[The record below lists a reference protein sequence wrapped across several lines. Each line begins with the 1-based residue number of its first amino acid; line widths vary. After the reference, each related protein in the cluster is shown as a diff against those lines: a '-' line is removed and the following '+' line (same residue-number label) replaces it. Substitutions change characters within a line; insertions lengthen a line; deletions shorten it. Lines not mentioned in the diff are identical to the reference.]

1 MVLKYRAEQGCLNNF
16 MEARTQF
23 LHYTLII
30 IWSLQKLF
38 LFQNKCFS
46 VVKGR
51 AVTSQTNLNVNLGHW
66 EEVREDGEML
76 SKYSNVTRLR
86 RSETEKLFSILF
98 LSCLI
103 SETKVSKELSVG
115 VTCVD
120 DKLSLW

>member
-1 MVLKYRAEQGCLNNF
+1 MLCMVLKYRAEQGCLNNF

-51 AVTSQTNLNVNLGHW
+51 AVTSQTNLNANLGH
-66 EEVREDGEML
+66 
-76 SKYSNVTRLR
+76 
-86 RSETEKLFSILF
+86 
-98 LSCLI
+98 
-103 SETKVSKELSVG
+103 
-115 VTCVD
+115 
-120 DKLSLW
+120 